1 MKFSTFTLP
10 ILGAAACVSA
20 QNTNTTSTNTTKTA
34 ELLQGL
40 QMAPTRLARLNV
52 LKDNEDWLFD
62 FTSDLG
68 TTRSAGGNI
77 TAASVANFP
86 ALFANGLA
94 MTIGQME
101 PCGMNTPHTHP
112 RAKEILYL
120 VNGEIEA
127 GFIEENGARFV
138 QNTLTKGQGTLFPQ
152 GSIHYQINTGCD
164 PVLFVAALNN
174 EDPGSSQIAQRFFG
188 LPPDVAQATLGDIGL
203 QDVTNITTGV
213 PDNMAIGV
221 DRCLKK
227 CNLTRGKQPVK
238 QQQPRV
244 AENALPLDTNKL

>member
-1 MKFSTFTLP
+1 VLTTMKLATLILS
-10 ILGAAACVSA
+10 ILGTAVCVSTENA
-20 QNTNTTSTNTTKTA
+20 NATKTA
-34 ELLQGL
+34 ELLEGL
-40 QMAPTRLARLNV
+40 QKAPTRLARLNV
-52 LKDNEDWLFD
+52 LKDNTDWMFD
-62 FTSDLG
+62 YTTGLG
-68 TTRSAGGNI
+68 TTKSAGGNL
-77 TAASVANFP
+77 TAANVANFP

-112 RAKEILYL
+112 RATEILYL
-120 VNGEIEA
+120 VTGELEA
-127 GFIEENGARFV
+127 GFISENGARFV
-138 QNTLTKGQGTLFPQ
+138 DNVLTKGQGTLFPQ

-164 PVLFVAALNN
+164 PVLFVAALND
-174 EDPGSSQIAQRFFG
+174 EDPGTSQIAQRFFG

-203 QDVTNITTGV
+203 EEVTNMTTGI

-227 CNLTRGKQPVK
+227 CNITRGEQTTK

-244 AENALPLDTNKL
+244 VENALPLNSTN